1 MVGVKEEDVYN
12 ALLKCAG
19 RGEPFEVGKAGIQVS
34 LQPQDIHIGDSPD
47 FILWLEVSL
56 RLFAQNLRVKIPI
69 PVEAEGKG
77 INEALEDLEKFIER
91 GNYPLEFPML
101 VVAAKGYNTLEQT
114 GKLPVQF
121 MIKQI
126 PVRLLKY

>member
-1 MVGVKEEDVYN
+1 MVGVKEKEVHN

-19 RGEPFEVGKAGIQVS
+19 KGDPFNIGKAEIQMS

-56 RLFAQNLRVKIPI
+56 RLFSQNLRVKIPI
-69 PVEAEGKG
+69 PIEAEGKG
-77 INEALEDLEKFIER
+77 IYKALEDLEKFIER
-91 GNYPLEFPML
+91 GNYPLEIPML
-101 VVAAKGYNTLEQT
+101 VVATKGYDALEQP
-114 GKLPVQF
+114 GKLPVNF